1 MDWFKYLVM
10 LLAIVAAMVTIV
22 QLVPFIGN
30 NSWHYESS
38 VKTTT
43 EGR

>member
-30 NSWHYESS
+30 TPSNYVSS
-38 VKTTT
+38 GKVTT

>member
-10 LLAIVAAMVTIV
+10 LLAIVSAMVTIV

-30 NSWHYESS
+30 NTSHYESS
-38 VKTTT
+38 GKSTT

>member
-10 LLAIVAAMVTIV
+10 LLAIVAAMVTV
-22 QLVPFIGN
+22 VNLAPFIN
-30 NSWHYESS
+30 HSHYESN
-38 VKTTT
+38 VNATT